1 MNQDTDTETAA
12 NQNEQD
18 AASRMNDL
26 QKQLLE
32 LGIDVSS
39 TIGKVSRSNLI
50 KQLKQAKSRL
60 KATQEAAVKAE
71 RDARFQPYRIYLV
84 CDIEATCDSD
94 SGFDFASFDISEI
107 LQANLASHSDRLL

>member
-1 MNQDTDTETAA
+1 MNQDTNTETAA
-12 NQNEQD
+12 SQNEQD

-71 RDARFQPYRIYLV
+71 RDARLV
-84 CDIEATCDSD
+84 STSYWTILTLTGPALLNSCSTRSD
-94 SGFDFASFDISEI
+94 KYN
-107 LQANLASHSDRLL
+107 Q